1 MSRHSTE
8 ETKLSDLYGID
19 ANHEGDLKRQFEQIA
34 AFEAAAESGDWKL
47 FKQIVNQSGGVFL
60 KLMRSSDGD
69 PRLRLPLF
77 QSGELEESFT
87 RSLQNL
93 KKDWTHFMP
102 WWARLGY
109 RFEVALT
116 WIGAGFVF
124 GAVGAAVTGSPEA
137 GGMLGAAALV
147 ILVVVDN
154 AEPRIRSY
162 SRWWVRL
169 IYPKPRSIL
178 NRWRTAGYIVAS
190 LMIMWFML
198 APTFKTAGDFC
209 DGLSPEELA
218 VYQGCLQAQEAEE

>member
-8 ETKLSDLYGID
+8 ETKLSELYGID
-19 ANHEGDLKRQFEQIA
+19 ASHEGDLKRKFEQIA
-34 AFEAAAESGDWKL
+34 AFEAAAASGDWKL
-47 FKQIVNQSGGVFL
+47 FKQIVNQSGRVFL
-60 KLMRSSDGD
+60 KVMRRSDGD

-93 KKDWTHFMP
+93 NRDWTHLMP

-109 RFEVALT
+109 RFEVTLT
-116 WIGAGFVF
+116 WISAGFAL
-124 GAVGAAVTGSPEA
+124 GAVGAATTGSPA
-137 GGMLGAAALV
+137 VGGILGAVAIA
-147 ILVVVDN
+147 ILVAVDN
-154 AEPRIRSY
+154 SEPGVRSY
-162 SRWWVRL
+162 SRWWVRI
-169 IYPKPRSIL
+169 IYPKPKSIL
-178 NRWRTAGYIVAS
+178 NRWRTASYIMAT
-190 LMIMWFML
+190 LMVIWFLL